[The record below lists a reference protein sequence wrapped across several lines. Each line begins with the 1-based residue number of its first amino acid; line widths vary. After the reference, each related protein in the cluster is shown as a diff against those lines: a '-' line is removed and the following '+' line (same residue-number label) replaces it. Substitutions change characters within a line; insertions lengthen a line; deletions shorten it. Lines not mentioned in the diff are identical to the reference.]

1 MRRLDPFQGWRLT
14 AFIGVIIAV
23 FVVFSLRLAQWQFLQ
38 ADQFTI
44 AAEDNRLNELP
55 LAAPRGIIVDR
66 YDQQLAINVPA
77 YNVLVTPAELPADDA
92 EVLRIYNQISALTN
106 VPSTIAI
113 AQASGQ
119 DPETSIQRQ
128 VEIGE
133 GIAPYRAVT
142 VARDIGQQ
150 AALQILE
157 DRINLPGVDIDVAS
171 VREYPTG
178 TLTAHIIGYMGRIPA
193 EQELELIEQGYDP
206 AYDRIGYAGLEAS
219 MEDVLAGERGR
230 IVREVDVAGLPLD
243 TIIREEPVA
252 GYSLRLTLDTDLQ
265 RAAED
270 AVRNRLSIL
279 NANAGQ
285 IVSERGVIVAI
296 NPQTGEILAM
306 VSYPTYD
313 NARFAR
319 SIDIDYYQEL
329 ENDPLL
335 PLINQATQALYP
347 PGSTWKLL
355 TSLGVLGENVIS
367 PNTFLNDP
375 GELLLENRY
384 APNDRARDQRFVCW
398 LRTGHGQVDLLRGI
412 AQSCNVY
419 FYQVGGG
426 NEDWSPQVLRS
437 GGLGPTDLWR
447 YALSVGIASNP
458 GIELPFPS
466 RGQIYDQDWKRRNIG
481 ENWSTG
487 DTYNAS
493 VGQGYILTTPLHM
506 AAAVASIV
514 NGGTL
519 YQPTIVREIF
529 DSNGNVVRPFQPR
542 VLRNV
547 SIDNLAED
555 EIITL
560 LPIEDMIMRGSTSL
574 VCACERNSDYYNPV
588 RCNPATY
595 RGEVDINPD
604 PDINVMREYRVSV
617 PDNYAFLDNLC
628 TDLRFNPRYRPP
640 FSSSAN
646 IALIQEGM
654 RQAVT
659 VGTAENAN
667 LSYVNVAGKTGTA
680 EYCDNVANA
689 LGLCEVGNWPS
700 HAWFDGY
707 APYENPEVLIVG
719 FVYNGDEG
727 SSVALP
733 MVMETMEAYFRLKNE
748 RQDLPVAGAPAT
760 LPATG

>member
-14 AFIGVIIAV
+14 AFIAVISAV
-23 FVVFSLRLAQWQFLQ
+23 FVVFSLRLVQWQFLQ
-38 ADQFTI
+38 SDQFTI

-55 LAAPRGIIVDR
+55 LAAPRGVIVDR
-66 YDQQLAINVPA
+66 YDQPLAINVPA
-77 YNVLVTPAELPADDA
+77 YNVLITPASLPSDDA
-92 EVLRIYNQISALTN
+92 EVLRIYNQLSALTG
-106 VPSTIAI
+106 VPPTIAI

-119 DPETSIQRQ
+119 DPESSIQRQ
-128 VEIGE
+128 VEIGQ
-133 GIAPYRAVT
+133 GIAPYRPVT

-178 TLTAHIIGYMGRIPA
+178 SLTAHIIGYMGRIPA
-193 EQELELIEQGYDP
+193 EQELQLIEQGYDP

-219 MEDVLAGERGR
+219 MEDVLAGQRGR

-243 TIIREEPVA
+243 TVVRDEPVA

-270 AVRNRLSIL
+270 AVRNRLAIL
-279 NANAGQ
+279 NANAGR
-285 IVSERGVIVAI
+285 IVSERGVIVAL

-319 SIDIDYYQEL
+319 SIDVDYYQQL

-347 PGSTWKLL
+347 PGSTWKLI
-355 TSLGVLGENVIS
+355 TALGVLGEDVVS

-398 LRTGHGQVDLLRGI
+398 LRTGHGPVDFLRGI

-426 NEDWSPQVLRS
+426 NDAWSPQVLRP
-437 GGLGPTDLWR
+437 GGLGPVDLWR
-447 YALSVGIASNP
+447 YALSVGIASNT
-458 GIELPFPS
+458 GVELPFPS

-519 YQPTIVREIF
+519 YEPTIVREIY

-542 VLRNV
+542 VMRNV
-547 SIDNLAED
+547 AIDNLASD

-588 RCNPATY
+588 RCNPAAY
-595 RGEVDINPD
+595 RGEVDVDPD

-617 PDNYAFLDNLC
+617 PDNYAFQDNLC

-640 FSSSAN
+640 FSTSDN
-646 IALIQEGM
+646 IRLIQEGM

-659 VGTAENAN
+659 VGTAERAN

-680 EYCDNVANA
+680 EYCDNIANS
-689 LGLCEVGNWPS
+689 LGLCEPGNWPS

-707 APYENPEVLIVG
+707 ASYENPEVLIVG

-727 SSVALP
+727 SAVALP
-733 MVMETMEAYFRLKNE
+733 MVMETMEAYFRIKNE
-748 RQDLPVAGAPAT
+748 RQGLPVANAG
-760 LPATG
+760 